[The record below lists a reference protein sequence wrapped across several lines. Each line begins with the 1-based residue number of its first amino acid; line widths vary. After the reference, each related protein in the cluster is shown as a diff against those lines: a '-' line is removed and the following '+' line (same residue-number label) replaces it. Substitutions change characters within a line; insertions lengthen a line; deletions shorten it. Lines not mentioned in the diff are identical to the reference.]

1 MCRFLT
7 YTGAPLMLADLL
19 YRPANS
25 LIMQSYHAREREEP
39 LNGDGFGVGWYVPEI
54 DPTPCVQRSVSPA
67 WSNHNL
73 QSLSVKTRASCLFA
87 HVRAASPGM
96 LVTEVNVHPFS
107 YDRFMWM
114 HNGVIAGFHHIKR
127 HLRESLKDEFYE
139 MIQGTTDSEHA
150 FALFLNCLRA
160 PFGEVSGAEMRHALV
175 ETIAR
180 LSNWTS
186 AAGVSDS
193 SFCNFAVTD
202 GRTTVV
208 SRYSSGEG
216 IKGASLH
223 YSRGARFECL
233 PDGLC
238 DMHSVAQQEQAN
250 SVIVA
255 SERLTDDPTD
265 WIPVPDNHT
274 ITVFPDSTVQLEE
287 IKTKEVMSD
296 E

>member
-1 MCRFLT
+1 L
-7 YTGAPLMLADLL
+7 
-19 YRPANS
+19 
-25 LIMQSYHAREREEP
+25 Q
-39 LNGDGFGVGWYVPEI
+39 
-54 DPTPCVQRSVSPA
+54 
-67 WSNHNL
+67 NL
-73 QSLSVKTRASCLFA
+73 SAKTRASCLFA

-114 HNGVIAGFHHIKR
+114 HNGVVTGFHHIKR
-127 HLRESLKDEFYE
+127 RLRESLKDEFYD
-139 MIQGTTDSEHA
+139 MVQGTTDSEHA
-150 FALFLNCLRA
+150 FALFLNGLRV
-160 PFGEVSGAEMRHALV
+160 PFGEVTGAEMRRALV

-180 LSNWTS
+180 LGQWTS
-186 AAGVSDS
+186 TAGVSEP

-223 YSRGARFECL
+223 YSRGVRFECL

-238 DMHSVAQQEQAN
+238 DMHSVAPDQKAN

-265 WIPVPDNHT
+265 WVTVPDNHT
-274 ITVFPDSTVQLEE
+274 ITVLPDSSVQLEE
-287 IKTKEVMSD
+287 IKTEEVMSV
-296 E
+296 ER